1 MARADRYEAETKQ
14 AEAMHQ
20 ERLGQ
25 IFGVPATSAGQMLG
39 YQAMGGVMGP
49 EGAMFGGGG
58 LLGGYAAKE
67 NEKIYKQRLKDE
79 KEAKDLAETKDLMDE
94 LNEMQKSWEEQRKK
108 QEEEAREQYRKLQS
122 GGYFSAPGY

>member
-1 MARADRYEAETKQ
+1 MARADKYEAETKQ

-25 IFGVPATSAGQMLG
+25 IFGDPATAAGQMLG

-49 EGAMFGGGG
+49 EGEMFGGGG

-67 NEKIYKQRLKDE
+67 NEKIYKQRVKDE
-79 KEAKDLAETKDLMDE
+79 KEAKDQEEVSDLMEE
-94 LNEMQKSWEEQRKK
+94 LNEMQKSWADQRKK
-108 QEEEAREQYRKLQS
+108 MEEESREHYKNLQS
-122 GGYFSAPGY
+122 GGFFSAPGY